1 MSYNLDLVIKSLQAD
16 LKSRGIVI
24 ENNTNTKFN
33 NFIQNFS
40 EKPQIINGATKNL
53 DENNLQNTK
62 LFLKNRNE
70 EILIRE
76 YIEECVY
83 NMFMPLKTELK
94 GSLENVNIKM
104 SNFENEILKINL
116 MNENLRTFNA
126 KFSKLENDYNL
137 LSKNLNKLD
146 SLLAKNQANF
156 ENLEATFKSNMNDIN
171 ENLLHLKNEMN
182 KDINNQKNIDNQN
195 NFDKLYNN
203 AINNEKKIIEKIN
216 TLYKQKEKN
225 LSILSENL
233 FSRFNE
239 YSKETDKKFELLNN
253 SINDIKKRVD
263 SADNN
268 INLLN
273 DIPNLKETTMN
284 NNKEIESMKSK
295 VETASNGAEMKYYKE

>member
-156 ENLEATFKSNMNDIN
+156 ENLEATFKSNMI
-171 ENLLHLKNEMN
+171 
-182 KDINNQKNIDNQN
+182 
-195 NFDKLYNN
+195 
-203 AINNEKKIIEKIN
+203 
-216 TLYKQKEKN
+216 
-225 LSILSENL
+225 
-233 FSRFNE
+233 
-239 YSKETDKKFELLNN
+239 
-253 SINDIKKRVD
+253 
-263 SADNN
+263 
-268 INLLN
+268 
-273 DIPNLKETTMN
+273 
-284 NNKEIESMKSK
+284 
-295 VETASNGAEMKYYKE
+295 

>member
-33 NFIQNFS
+33 NYIQNFS
-40 EKPQIINGATKNL
+40 EKQQIINGATKNL
-53 DENNLQNTK
+53 DENNLKNTK

-116 MNENLRTFNA
+116 MNENLRTFNG

-156 ENLEATFKSNMNDIN
+156 ENLETTFKSNINDIN

-182 KDINNQKNIDNQN
+182 KD
-195 NFDKLYNN
+195 NFFFN
-203 AINNEKKIIEKIN
+203 KIII
-216 TLYKQKEKN
+216 
-225 LSILSENL
+225 I
-233 FSRFNE
+233 
-239 YSKETDKKFELLNN
+239 
-253 SINDIKKRVD
+253 
-263 SADNN
+263 
-268 INLLN
+268 
-273 DIPNLKETTMN
+273 
-284 NNKEIESMKSK
+284 
-295 VETASNGAEMKYYKE
+295 

>member
-16 LKSRGIVI
+16 LKSRGIII

-83 NMFMPLKTELK
+83 NIFMPLKTELK

-146 SLLAKNQANF
+146 SLLAKNQVNF
-156 ENLEATFKSNMNDIN
+156 ENLETTFKSNINDIN
-171 ENLLHLKNEMN
+171 ENLLHL
-182 KDINNQKNIDNQN
+182 
-195 NFDKLYNN
+195 
-203 AINNEKKIIEKIN
+203 
-216 TLYKQKEKN
+216 
-225 LSILSENL
+225 IL
-233 FSRFNE
+233 
-239 YSKETDKKFELLNN
+239 
-253 SINDIKKRVD
+253 
-263 SADNN
+263 
-268 INLLN
+268 
-273 DIPNLKETTMN
+273 
-284 NNKEIESMKSK
+284 
-295 VETASNGAEMKYYKE
+295 